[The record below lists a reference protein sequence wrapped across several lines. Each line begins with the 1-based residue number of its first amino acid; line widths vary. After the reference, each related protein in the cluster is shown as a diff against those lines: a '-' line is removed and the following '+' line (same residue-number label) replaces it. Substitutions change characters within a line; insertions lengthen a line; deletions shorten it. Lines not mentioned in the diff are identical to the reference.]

1 MARTPREIVHE
12 QMRHWAA
19 ATEDP
24 DPDKYPE
31 WFFVAPEPLALQPD
45 YGSPKGA
52 AVPRGRD
59 NPQYER
65 QQEMLRRITASYAE
79 KQAFNKENGPELLGQ
94 LLRVLKSNG
103 MDDAL
108 QAIKSCGLTR
118 KLNDEWM
125 SDTRNRQ
132 KRKRDRRAGQQSL
145 SALSNDFH
153 DVHDAVDM
161 TRKTY
166 RPLALVL
173 GRLAKP
179 RGSMDDP
186 IFRSGYLEDVD
197 EAIEQIQDI
206 EWAAPRL
213 YMVQSALSDALSE
226 LVPLSKKLRRLQSRR
241 AAVKVDPEMLKAWKR
256 HVLKNQRRWGRHDAD
271 DWLDE
276 AISYAE
282 EYWKAM
288 NLDPGDDVPM
298 REVER
303 WAEKQAPGLI
313 AFAQWT
319 DLMPKMAKEHA
330 SEKAKK
336 QWFEDHPN
344 MTDEQKSKHTVK
356 EEGGGGAVEDLTSA
370 ASAMLDKMP
379 DDVQKFVKDKPHR
392 DKVLKEVASDLRKN
406 APKYVKEVKKGLG
419 PEVKAAVEG
428 VEALSKGDS
437 PSSDQKKAMRN
448 LAVEVTAAV
457 STKGVPGAAALI
469 GMKVLKHIAVTALN
483 AVLGT
488 HFGQQPATAKVAA
501 LGEDQF
507 IAELLVAVGDELGK
521 GISEKDLIDS
531 LNSAPEKKASARRV
545 ATAYQIK
552 TGKRKEVPRRPFRHP
567 GGQKH
572 RLDPEGRPGA
582 RPPDTY
588 EDVAPG
594 RGSAQYIRAVERML
608 QKRMPDKKILH
619 SLTTKWRLSPRD
631 AKRELDRIKGQLRLA
646 KKNYSLTDFHRAA
659 IDTDEAISKA
669 YLESVSLKSMWDTF
683 EEIPPK
689 QRRMYDDNMKVMSL
703 LRKAGDEAYQTRM
716 TLKKYR

>member
-1 MARTPREIVHE
+1 MARTIREIVHE
-12 QMRHWAA
+12 QMQ
-19 ATEDP
+19 
-24 DPDKYPE
+24 
-31 WFFVAPEPLALQPD
+31 PLKLQPD
-45 YGSPKGA
+45 YGSSEGA
-52 AVPRGRD
+52 AVPRGED
-59 NPQYER
+59 R
-65 QQEMLRRITASYAE
+65 Q

-125 SDTRNRQ
+125 GDTRNRQ

-145 SALSNDFH
+145 SALSDDFH

-313 AFAQWT
+313 AFAQFT
-319 DLMPKMAKEHA
+319 DLMPKMASA
-330 SEKAKK
+330 S
-336 QWFEDHPN
+336 
-344 MTDEQKSKHTVK
+344 
-356 EEGGGGAVEDLTSA
+356 
-370 ASAMLDKMP
+370 
-379 DDVQKFVKDKPHR
+379 
-392 DKVLKEVASDLRKN
+392 
-406 APKYVKEVKKGLG
+406 
-419 PEVKAAVEG
+419 
-428 VEALSKGDS
+428 
-437 PSSDQKKAMRN
+437 
-448 LAVEVTAAV
+448 
-457 STKGVPGAAALI
+457 
-469 GMKVLKHIAVTALN
+469 
-483 AVLGT
+483 
-488 HFGQQPATAKVAA
+488 
-501 LGEDQF
+501 
-507 IAELLVAVGDELGK
+507 
-521 GISEKDLIDS
+521 
-531 LNSAPEKKASARRV
+531 RV

-552 TGKRKEVPRRPFRHP
+552 TGKRKEVPRSHFRHP

-582 RPPDTY
+582 RPPSTWD
-588 EDVAPG
+588 DVVPG
-594 RGSAQYIRAVERML
+594 RGSDQYIRAVKRML
-608 QKRMPDKKILH
+608 QKKTPDQKILR

-631 AKRELDRIKGQLRLA
+631 AQRELDRIKGQLRLA
-646 KKNYSLTDFHRAA
+646 KKVYSLRDFQTAAFEADRAVGNA
-659 IDTDEAISKA
+659 VNATIH
-669 YLESVSLKSMWDTF
+669 LKEMWDSF

-689 QRRMYDDNMKVMSL
+689 QQPLYDLNLKTMYQLSKPRGYANNVYEK
-703 LRKAGDEAYQTRM
+703 
-716 TLKKYR
+716 LKRYR

>member
-1 MARTPREIVHE
+1 
-12 QMRHWAA
+12 
-19 ATEDP
+19 
-24 DPDKYPE
+24 
-31 WFFVAPEPLALQPD
+31 
-45 YGSPKGA
+45 
-52 AVPRGRD
+52 
-59 NPQYER
+59 
-65 QQEMLRRITASYAE
+65 
-79 KQAFNKENGPELLGQ
+79 
-94 LLRVLKSNG
+94 
-103 MDDAL
+103 
-108 QAIKSCGLTR
+108 
-118 KLNDEWM
+118 
-125 SDTRNRQ
+125 
-132 KRKRDRRAGQQSL
+132 
-145 SALSNDFH
+145 
-153 DVHDAVDM
+153 
-161 TRKTY
+161 
-166 RPLALVL
+166 
-173 GRLAKP
+173 
-179 RGSMDDP
+179 
-186 IFRSGYLEDVD
+186 
-197 EAIEQIQDI
+197 
-206 EWAAPRL
+206 
-213 YMVQSALSDALSE
+213 
-226 LVPLSKKLRRLQSRR
+226 
-241 AAVKVDPEMLKAWKR
+241 MLKAWKR
-256 HVLKNQRRWGRHDAD
+256 HVLRNQRRWGRHDAD

-276 AISYAE
+276 AISYGE

-298 REVER
+298 REVEQ

-313 AFAQWT
+313 AFAQFT

-330 SEKAKK
+330 SEKALKK
-336 QWFEDHPN
+336 YFKDHPN

-356 EEGGGGAVEDLTSA
+356 EEGGGGAVGDLTSA

-379 DDVQKFVKDKPHR
+379 DDVQRFVKDKKHR
-392 DKVLKEVASDLRKN
+392 DEVLTQVADDLREN

-582 RPPDTY
+582 RPPDTWD
-588 EDVAPG
+588 DVVPG
-594 RGSAQYIRAVERML
+594 RGSDQYIRAVKRML
-608 QKRMPDKKILH
+608 QKKTPDQKILR

-631 AKRELDRIKGQLRLA
+631 AQRELDRIKGQLRLA
-646 KKNYSLTDFHRAA
+646 KKFYSLRDFQTAAFEADRAVGNA
-659 IDTDEAISKA
+659 VNATIH
-669 YLESVSLKSMWDTF
+669 LKEMWDSF

-689 QRRMYDDNMKVMSL
+689 QQPLYDLNLKTMYQLSKPRGYANNVYEK
-703 LRKAGDEAYQTRM
+703 
-716 TLKKYR
+716 LKRYR

>member
-65 QQEMLRRITASYAE
+65 QQEMLRRITASYVE

-132 KRKRDRRAGQQSL
+132 KRKRD
-145 SALSNDFH
+145 
-153 DVHDAVDM
+153 
-161 TRKTY
+161 
-166 RPLALVL
+166 
-173 GRLAKP
+173 
-179 RGSMDDP
+179 
-186 IFRSGYLEDVD
+186 
-197 EAIEQIQDI
+197 
-206 EWAAPRL
+206 
-213 YMVQSALSDALSE
+213 
-226 LVPLSKKLRRLQSRR
+226 RR

-313 AFAQWT
+313 AFAQFT
-319 DLMPKMAKEHA
+319 DLMPKMASA
-330 SEKAKK
+330 S
-336 QWFEDHPN
+336 
-344 MTDEQKSKHTVK
+344 
-356 EEGGGGAVEDLTSA
+356 
-370 ASAMLDKMP
+370 
-379 DDVQKFVKDKPHR
+379 
-392 DKVLKEVASDLRKN
+392 
-406 APKYVKEVKKGLG
+406 
-419 PEVKAAVEG
+419 
-428 VEALSKGDS
+428 
-437 PSSDQKKAMRN
+437 
-448 LAVEVTAAV
+448 
-457 STKGVPGAAALI
+457 
-469 GMKVLKHIAVTALN
+469 
-483 AVLGT
+483 
-488 HFGQQPATAKVAA
+488 
-501 LGEDQF
+501 
-507 IAELLVAVGDELGK
+507 
-521 GISEKDLIDS
+521 
-531 LNSAPEKKASARRV
+531 RV

-567 GGQKH
+567 GGQKY

-588 EDVAPG
+588 EDVVPG

-608 QKRMPDKKILH
+608 QKKTPDQKILR

-631 AKRELDRIKGQLRLA
+631 AQRELDRIKGQLRLA
-646 KKNYSLTDFHRAA
+646 KKVYSLRDFQTAAFEADRAVGNA
-659 IDTDEAISKA
+659 VNATIH
-669 YLESVSLKSMWDTF
+669 LKEMWDSF

-689 QRRMYDDNMKVMSL
+689 QQPLYDLNLKTMYQLSKPRGYANNVYEK
-703 LRKAGDEAYQTRM
+703 
-716 TLKKYR
+716 LKRYR

>member
-1 MARTPREIVHE
+1 MARTIREIVHE
-12 QMRHWAA
+12 QMQMQMQ
-19 ATEDP
+19 
-24 DPDKYPE
+24 
-31 WFFVAPEPLALQPD
+31 PLKLQPD
-45 YGSPKGA
+45 YGSSEGA
-52 AVPRGRD
+52 AVPRGED
-59 NPQYER
+59 R
-65 QQEMLRRITASYAE
+65 Q

-125 SDTRNRQ
+125 GDTRNRQ
-132 KRKRDRRAGQQSL
+132 KRKRDRRA
-145 SALSNDFH
+145 AE
-153 DVHDAVDM
+153 
-161 TRKTY
+161 R
-166 RPLALVL
+166 
-173 GRLAKP
+173 
-179 RGSMDDP
+179 
-186 IFRSGYLEDVD
+186 
-197 EAIEQIQDI
+197 
-206 EWAAPRL
+206 
-213 YMVQSALSDALSE
+213 
-226 LVPLSKKLRRLQSRR
+226 
-241 AAVKVDPEMLKAWKR
+241 VDPEMLKAWKR
-256 HVLKNQRRWGRHDAD
+256 HVLRNQRRWGRHDAD

-276 AISYAE
+276 AISYGE

-298 REVER
+298 REVEQ

-313 AFAQWT
+313 AFAQFT

-330 SEKAKK
+330 SEKALKK
-336 QWFEDHPN
+336 YFKDHPN

-356 EEGGGGAVEDLTSA
+356 EEGSGGAVGDLTSA

-379 DDVQKFVKDKPHR
+379 DDVQRFVKDKKHR
-392 DKVLKEVASDLRKN
+392 DEVLTQVADDLREN

-531 LNSAPEKKASARRV
+531 LNSAPEKKKASARRV

-582 RPPDTY
+582 RPPDTWD
-588 EDVAPG
+588 DVVPG
-594 RGSAQYIRAVERML
+594 RGSDQYIRAVKRML
-608 QKRMPDKKILH
+608 QKKTPDQKILR

-631 AKRELDRIKGQLRLA
+631 AQRELDRIKGQLRLA
-646 KKNYSLTDFHRAA
+646 KKVYSLRDFQTAAFEADRAVGNA
-659 IDTDEAISKA
+659 VNATIH
-669 YLESVSLKSMWDTF
+669 LKEMWDSF

-689 QRRMYDDNMKVMSL
+689 QQPLYDLNLKTMYQLSKPRGYANNVYEK
-703 LRKAGDEAYQTRM
+703 
-716 TLKKYR
+716 LKRYR